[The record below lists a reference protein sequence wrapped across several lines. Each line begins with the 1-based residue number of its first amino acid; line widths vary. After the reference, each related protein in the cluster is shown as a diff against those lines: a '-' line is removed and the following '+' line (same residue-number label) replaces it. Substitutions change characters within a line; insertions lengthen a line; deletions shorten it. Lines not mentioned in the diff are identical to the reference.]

1 MILLKEKIKTLL
13 GPLWWYAAVMF
24 CVQRVGDVINLYTG
38 LWLVPKWVPPAE
50 LGALLPLG
58 QIGGMLGLPL
68 AILLTPFTKYLNTFG
83 AKDETGKVKALLCD
97 ALMLAG
103 VSAIVIVAYT
113 WFSAPFVFER
123 LRISGKGL
131 IWLLCGIAIT
141 STFMPIL
148 SNGLQAL
155 KLFRC
160 LGVGGLASAPVRLI
174 FLLAL
179 LPLSG
184 FFGFFS
190 AQLLSNIAAI
200 GISFWGL
207 RKIMSSDVRRESYR
221 GHLREM
227 LLYTLPIAVVMVVG
241 SIQTTTQFLIIRQRL
256 PDVESAAF
264 YFGSRFSEIPNVLW
278 SAIAVVFFPVISEA
292 FEKGRDTRRL
302 LIQVLLF
309 TVVGGALVAFVMGFA
324 SELIF
329 GMVKRW
335 QDYRP
340 YAYLIVW
347 MSMTNVFRV
356 AAACF
361 TTHEMACRRFG
372 FISYAV
378 PLSLLEAAVLVS
390 FTGYGFFAPYL
401 PQPWVAWMESVHA
414 ARLEFVVWVTLVS
427 SFVMFVGLLIQ
438 LTVQRSRQTASVSDL
453 ERLG

>member
-1 MILLKEKIKTLL
+1 MILLKDKVKAWL

-58 QIGGMLGLPL
+58 QIGGLLGLPL
-68 AILLTPFTKYLNTFG
+68 AILLTPFTKFLSTFG

-97 ALMLAG
+97 ALLLAG
-103 VSAIVIVAYT
+103 ISAFVIVAYT

-160 LGVGGLASAPVRLI
+160 MGVGGLASAPVRLV

-190 AQLLSNIAAI
+190 AQLLSNLTAI

-207 RKIMSSDVRRESYR
+207 RKILSSGVQRVSYR

-241 SIQTTTQFLIIRQRL
+241 NIQTTTQLLIIRQRL

-264 YFGSRFSEIPNVLW
+264 YFGSRFSEIPNILW

-292 FEKGRDTRRL
+292 FEKGKDTRRL

-309 TVVGGALVAFVMGFA
+309 TVLGGAVVAFAMGFA

-335 QDYRP
+335 HDYRP
-340 YAYLIVW
+340 YAYLVVW

-372 FISYAV
+372 FIRYAV

-390 FTGYGFFAPYL
+390 LTGYGFFTPYL
-401 PQPWVAWMESVHA
+401 PPPWVAWMGSLHA
-414 ARLEFVVWVTLVS
+414 ARLEFVVWVTLAS
-427 SFVMFVGLLIQ
+427 SFAMFVGLL
-438 LTVQRSRQTASVSDL
+438 VQMIMSSSRSRVAFSLPD
-453 ERLG
+453 